1 MRSYKKTKGKGTKN
15 RKSRKRTK
23 KQFYNMKG
31 CSNNKCL
38 GGGSGIGSVYPSLG
52 ATGPYPGWLTSSTVG
67 GGQKG
72 GCNCLQHGGKK
83 FKQRGGNNGLPYG
96 QNLPFMKNPVVPNGL
111 TGQPWGANFKWP
123 GVNGVSGDYNHYSL
137 NKYVP
142 DVVTAI
148 KNVGANF
155 PFLGGGKRR
164 INGKKKSVKR
174 GGGGFSNSLSQDLL
188 TAGQNM
194 SYDTNKFLAGIQ
206 GKMAPTNP
214 LPYKDQ
220 LGYK

>member
-1 MRSYKKTKGKGTKN
+1 MRSYKKGKGTKN

-31 CSNNKCL
+31 CSNHKCL
-38 GGGSGIGSVYPSLG
+38 GGGSSDISRVYPSLG
-52 ATGPYPGWLTSSTVG
+52 ATGPYPGWINSTTLG

-72 GCNCLQHGGKK
+72 KK
-83 FKQRGGNNGLPYG
+83 IRQKGGNNGLPYG
-96 QNLPFMKNPVVPNGL
+96 QNLPFMKNAVVPNGL

-123 GVNGVSGDYNHYSL
+123 GVNGVSGDYNYYSL

-155 PFLGGGKRR
+155 PFLNGGKRR
-164 INGKKKSVKR
+164 INGKKNKKSVKN
-174 GGGGFSNSLSQDLL
+174 GGGFSNSLTQDLL
-188 TAGQNM
+188 TSGQNIIY
-194 SYDTNKFLAGIQ
+194 SGDKFLSGIQ

-220 LGYK
+220 FPR

>member
-1 MRSYKKTKGKGTKN
+1 MRSYKKGKGTKN

-31 CSNNKCL
+31 CSNHKCL
-38 GGGSGIGSVYPSLG
+38 GGGSSVYPSLG
-52 ATGPYPGWLTSSTVG
+52 ATGPYPGWLNSTTLG

-72 GCNCLQHGGKK
+72 KK
-83 FKQRGGNNGLPYG
+83 FRQKGGNNGLPYG
-96 QNLPFMKNPVVPNGL
+96 QNLPFMKNAVVPNGL
-111 TGQPWGANFKWP
+111 TGQPWRADFKWP
-123 GVNGVSGDYNHYSL
+123 GVNGVSGDYNYYSL

-155 PFLGGGKRR
+155 PFLNGGKRR
-164 INGKKKSVKR
+164 KKRTCKR
-174 GGGGFSNSLSQDLL
+174 GGGFSNSLTQDLV

-194 SYDTNKFLAGIQ
+194 NYGTNKFLAGIG
-206 GKMAPTNP
+206 GKMAPLSP
-214 LPYKDQ
+214 LPYEQPYLK
-220 LGYK
+220 

>member
-1 MRSYKKTKGKGTKN
+1 MRSYKKGKGTKN

-23 KQFYNMKG
+23 KQFYDMKG
-31 CSNNKCL
+31 CSNKKCL
-38 GGGSGIGSVYPSLG
+38 GGGSSVYPSLG
-52 ATGPYPGWLTSSTVG
+52 ATGPYPGWLNQSL
-67 GGQKG
+67 QKG
-72 GCNCLQHGGKK
+72 GKK
-83 FKQRGGNNGLPYG
+83 YRQKGGNNGLPYG
-96 QNLPFMKNPVVPNGL
+96 QNLPFMKNAVVPNGL

-123 GVNGVSGDYNHYSL
+123 GVNGVSGDYNYYPL

-155 PFLGGGKRR
+155 PFLNGGKRR
-164 INGKKKSVKR
+164 KKKTCKR
-174 GGGGFSNSLSQDLL
+174 GGGFSNSLTQDLV

-194 SYDTNKFLAGIQ
+194 NYSTNKFLAGIQ
-206 GKMAPTNP
+206 GKMAPLSP

>member
-1 MRSYKKTKGKGTKN
+1 MRSYKKVKGNKN

-31 CSNNKCL
+31 CSNKKCL
-38 GGGSGIGSVYPSLG
+38 GGGSGIGSVYPAQG
-52 ATGPYPGWLTSSTVG
+52 ATGSMNWLNSTMLG

-72 GCNCLQHGGKK
+72 KK
-83 FKQRGGNNGLPYG
+83 FRQKGGNNGLPYG

-123 GVNGVSGDYNHYSL
+123 GVNGVSGDYNYYSL

-155 PFLGGGKRR
+155 PFLNGGKRR
-164 INGKKKSVKR
+164 INGKKNKKSVKR
-174 GGGGFSNSLSQDLL
+174 GGGFSNSLTQDLV
-188 TAGQNM
+188 TGGENIVH
-194 SYDTNKFLAGIQ
+194 SGNNFLAGIQ
-206 GKMAPTNP
+206 GKMAPISP
-214 LPYKDQ
+214 LPYNQPYLK
-220 LGYK
+220 